1 VEEEVA
7 TPVPTAPE
15 LRLSARYRIGGPH
28 NAALV
33 SQRHEQGPSDR
44 TSHKTRNGGRGV
56 SGEGKSIESGGVR
69 PDVQVRRQGAA
80 RPDHPHPRPGQ
91 GVSRLLPGQRRHEVL
106 RPPATRR
113 ILSVER
119 RLLTDQ
125 ADALRRA
132 ELFAGQLVESDDAP
146 GEHLK
151 KKST

>member
-1 VEEEVA
+1 MTCTFLA
-7 TPVPTAPE
+7 H
-15 LRLSARYRIGGPH
+15 LRVILF
-28 NAALV
+28 
-33 SQRHEQGPSDR
+33 Q
-44 TSHKTRNGGRGV
+44 GV

-151 KKST
+151 KVYLMVHFIDVFLTK